1 MTSLADLGIE
11 PDTKTLVI
19 LTGPPGSQPEK
30 WAKDRSLPAYSKLT
44 RAMWRD
50 HPEKEPIA
58 MITPAPAE
66 DAKEYWV
73 REAHRF
79 GWRPLVLVL
88 EPGEYQATK
97 QVYREHNAVNEGL
110 KKRLAKTVKRW
121 YASYTPHDDEIEVD
135 G

>member
-1 MTSLADLGIE
+1 MTSLAELGIE
-11 PDTKTLVI
+11 PNTKTLVI

-30 WAKDRSLPAYSKLT
+30 WAVKRGLPRYSKLT

-50 HPEKEPIA
+50 HPVKEPIA
-58 MITPAPAE
+58 MITPAPDA

-73 REAHRF
+73 KEAHRF
-79 GWRPLVLVL
+79 GWKPVIVLY
-88 EPGEYQATK
+88 EPGEYTAITNLWREMDATK
-97 QVYREHNAVNEGL
+97 EDL

-121 YASYTPHDDEIEVD
+121 YAKYSQHPLEIDVN